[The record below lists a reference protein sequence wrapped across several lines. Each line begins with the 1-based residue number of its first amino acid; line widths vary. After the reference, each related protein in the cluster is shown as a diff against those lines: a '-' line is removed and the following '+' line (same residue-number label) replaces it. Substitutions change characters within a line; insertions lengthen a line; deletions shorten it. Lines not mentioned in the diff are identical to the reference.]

1 MPGYS
6 WPANLVKKGENWIT
20 SLVDWPD
27 VVSIDATA
35 EESVVQAISELRG
48 QLETS
53 VRSRLNDSLMD

>member
-53 VRSRLNDSLMD
+53 